1 MLARSYELCL
11 SQTVGLSDSYLAL
24 PGVHAS
30 PSASAGDALVLV
42 VDLPGTRSVAELS
55 LEVTRAALTLTSP
68 LYRLEVALPRDV
80 APASAAAHAAKWDA
94 AKARLRV
101 TLPLA
106 ADA

>member
-1 MLARSYELCL
+1 LLAHSYDLCL

-68 LYRLEVALPRDV
+68 LFRLVVALPRDV

-101 TLPLA
+101 TLLLA